1 MQTAWRHSD
10 PESQREFER
19 IRKQKTGTT
28 TIVAETPAPSAP
40 ANVPT
45 INVPVKEYELR
56 SPLNTISINTQK
68 SNTKVIWD
76 IDRFLTVSVDNIEIP
91 TRIYDP
97 YHLNYRFDTVKHID
111 FVGGKNIKVYGH
123 NVEEDKVSI
132 HIEGTAPTTSSLDG
146 ALSTVWIKDANGDF
160 ATGFGYDTV
169 SASYLNSLMI
179 GPWGWQNAINS
190 TTPYTASNYSNN
202 AKDTEWDWGTS
213 IRANPLHAYT
223 RFGKVSKAGL
233 YWVYMTTQGYRWAS
247 TALAA
252 NMTPFINTR
261 VFYYCMVRRGG
272 LAPKIYK
279 SLDVM
284 QWDMWT
290 WPTVGVDLEGRTL
303 FVNRMSSLPWSLNG
317 GCLVWLNV
325 DDEVGT
331 AISYYNGNGGEA
343 RFGYQVTYH
352 AFEAVLVADN
362 TTLDPA
368 TQVNLTPI
376 NDPDVFTNYHNMQFT
391 NV

>member
-1 MQTAWRHSD
+1 MQTAWRHND
-10 PESQREFER
+10 HESQREFER
-19 IRKQKTGTT
+19 LRKQKVSAAAAVTP
-28 TIVAETPAPSAP
+28 TPAPSGGGGSTPIVA
-40 ANVPT
+40 
-45 INVPVKEYELR
+45 PVKEYEIR
-56 SPLNTISINTQK
+56 SPLNTIQITTQRSPIK
-68 SNTKVIWD
+68 TIWD
-76 IDRFLTVSVDNIEIP
+76 LERFLTVSVSNLEIP
-91 TRIYDP
+91 TRIYSP
-97 YHLNYRFDTVKHID
+97 YNLNYRFDTVKHID
-111 FVGGKNIKVYGH
+111 IVGGKNIEVYGH

-160 ATGFGYDTV
+160 ATGFGYNTV
-169 SASYLNSLMI
+169 TASYFNSLMI
-179 GPWGWQNAINS
+179 GPWGWQDAINS

-223 RFGKVSKAGL
+223 RFGKVNKAGL
-233 YWVYMTTQGYRWAS
+233 YWVYMTTQGYRWVSNAILAS
-247 TALAA
+247 
-252 NMTPFINTR
+252 MTPFINNR
-261 VFYYCMVRRGG
+261 VFYYCMVRRSG

-279 SLDVM
+279 SLDIM
-284 QWDMWT
+284 PWDLYA
-290 WPTVGVDLEGRTL
+290 PSLGSSVDERGVFIER
-303 FVNRMSSLPWSLNG
+303 FSSLPWSLNG
-317 GCLVWLNV
+317 GCLIWLNV